1 MKIKMMLA
9 AVLCSST
16 LCLGSAEAADT
27 LLASAPLTLA
37 QGAATA
43 ELWGDRLPNGYAND
57 LLLLLKDKKGKLL
70 TAYAPSIKGG
80 YNCLL
85 LPVQL
90 SEEKAGGQQLL
101 ISAGQGDWRTGSEYR
116 VLSFADKQKVQE
128 VFGAAESLGL
138 VTQAYI
144 KEGRLHVT
152 LADGSKSELEPAAGM
167 SVSEGAAAYG
177 GLYSLTAQDV
187 DGDGADELLGCQQL
201 VQHKQALADVGAVWQ
216 LDKETK
222 KWKQSAL
229 TIMTLSPSP
238 KSNTVNHGVDFAK
251 GAILARKMVVPG
263 GEATYPV
270 FAGKDVELQ
279 NKINALLA
287 KEGEAYLKAF
297 YAGQADMAFKVLR
310 ADDRLLSLQLISG
323 KKRFVHHH
331 ININMQTG
339 AKLSLDEVLNT
350 KDQDL
355 LPLLNV
361 LNTNKTVKYTQLPAE
376 WYVEGDNLFLLQ
388 NVDGQDEASGFALGN
403 LHKFIRAKKIFS
415 KD

>member
-9 AVLCSST
+9 AALCSST
-16 LCLGSAEAADT
+16 LCLGSVSAADT
-27 LLASAPLTLA
+27 LLASAQLTLA

-57 LLLLLKDKKGKLL
+57 LLLLLKDKEGQLL

-90 SEEKAGGQQLL
+90 NADKAGGQQLL

-116 VLSFADKQKVQE
+116 VLSFADKKKVQE

-144 KEGRLHVT
+144 KEGKVHVT
-152 LADGSKSELEPAAGM
+152 LADGSKSELEPAAGT
-167 SVSEGAAAYG
+167 SVSEGEASYG
-177 GLYSLTAQDV
+177 GLYSLTAHDV
-187 DGDGADELLGCQQL
+187 DGDGADELLGSQQL
-201 VQHKQALADVGAVWQ
+201 LQHKQALADVGSVWQ
-216 LDKETK
+216 LDKESK

-238 KSNTVNHGVDFAK
+238 KGNTVNDGLDFNA
-251 GAILARKMVVPG
+251 GTILVRKMVVPG

-279 NKINALLA
+279 NKINKLLA
-287 KEGEAYLKAF
+287 DESKNYLQAF
-297 YAGQADMAFKVLR
+297 YQGKADMAFKVLR
-310 ADDRLLSLQLISG
+310 ADDKLLSLQLISG
-323 KKRFVHHH
+323 KTSFVHHH
-331 ININMQTG
+331 VNINMQTG
-339 AKLSLDEVLNT
+339 NKIRLDEVLNV
-350 KDQDL
+350 KDKDL

-361 LNTNKTVKYTQLPAE
+361 LNTNKAVKYAQLPEE
-376 WYVEGDNLFLLQ
+376 WYVEDDNLFLMQ
-388 NVDGQDEASGFALGN
+388 NVAGQDEVSGFALGN
-403 LHKFIRAKKIFS
+403 LHKFMLDKKIFS

>member
-9 AVLCSST
+9 AALCSSM
-16 LCLGSAEAADT
+16 LCLGSASAADT
-27 LLASAPLTLA
+27 LLASTQLTLP

-57 LLLLLKDKKGKLL
+57 LLLLLKDEDGQLL

-90 SEEKAGGQQLL
+90 SADKVGGQQLL

-116 VLSFADKQKVQE
+116 VLSFADKKKVQE

-144 KEGRLHVT
+144 KEGKVHVT
-152 LADGSKSELEPAAGM
+152 LADGSKSELEPAAGT
-167 SVSEGAAAYG
+167 SVSEGETSYG
-177 GLYSLTAQDV
+177 GLYSLTAHDV
-187 DGDGADELLGCQQL
+187 DGDGADELLGSQQL

-216 LDKETK
+216 LDKESK

-238 KSNTVNHGVDFAK
+238 KGNTVNNGLDFKA
-251 GAILARKMVVPG
+251 GTILVRKMVVPG

-279 NKINALLA
+279 NKVNKLLA
-287 KEGEAYLKAF
+287 DESKNYLQAF
-297 YAGQADMAFKVLR
+297 YQGKADMAFKVLR
-310 ADDRLLSLQLISG
+310 ADDKLLSLQLISG
-323 KKRFVHHH
+323 KTSFVHHH
-331 ININMQTG
+331 VNINMQTG
-339 AKLSLDEVLNT
+339 KEIRLDEVLNA
-350 KDQDL
+350 KDKDL

-361 LNTNKTVKYTQLPAE
+361 LNTNKAVKYTQLPEE
-376 WYVEGDNLFLLQ
+376 WYVEEDNLFLMQ
-388 NVDGQDEASGFALGN
+388 NVAGQDEVSGFALGN
-403 LHKFIRAKKIFS
+403 LHKFMLDKKIFS

>member
-57 LLLLLKDKKGKLL
+57 LLLLLKDKEGKLL

-403 LHKFIRAKKIFS
+403 LHKFILAKKIFS

>member
-9 AVLCSST
+9 AALCSST
-16 LCLGSAEAADT
+16 LCLGSVSAADT
-27 LLASAPLTLA
+27 LLASAQLTLA

-57 LLLLLKDKKGKLL
+57 LLLLLKDKEGQLL

-90 SEEKAGGQQLL
+90 SADKAGGQQLL

-116 VLSFADKQKVQE
+116 VLSFADKKKVQE

-144 KEGRLHVT
+144 KEGKVHVT
-152 LADGSKSELEPAAGM
+152 LADGSKSELEPAAGT
-167 SVSEGAAAYG
+167 SVSEGEASYG
-177 GLYSLTAQDV
+177 GLYSLTAHDV
-187 DGDGADELLGCQQL
+187 DGDGADELLGSQQL
-201 VQHKQALADVGAVWQ
+201 LQHKQALADVGAVWQ
-216 LDKETK
+216 LDKESK

-238 KSNTVNHGVDFAK
+238 KGNTVNDGLDFKA
-251 GAILARKMVVPG
+251 GTILVRKMVVPG

-279 NKINALLA
+279 NKINELLA
-287 KEGEAYLKAF
+287 DESKNYLQAF
-297 YAGQADMAFKVLR
+297 YQGKADMAFKVLR
-310 ADDRLLSLQLISG
+310 ADDKLLSLQLISG
-323 KKRFVHHH
+323 KTSFVHHH
-331 ININMQTG
+331 VNINMQTG
-339 AKLSLDEVLNT
+339 NKIRLDEVLNA
-350 KDQDL
+350 KDKDL

-361 LNTNKTVKYTQLPAE
+361 LNTNKAVKYTQLPEE
-376 WYVEGDNLFLLQ
+376 WYVEDDNLFLMQ
-388 NVDGQDEASGFALGN
+388 NVAGQDEVSGFALGN
-403 LHKFIRAKKIFS
+403 LHKFMLDKKIFS